1 MKIEFAEETKS
12 LPLSELISAEESVE
26 SSSPE
31 VGKVLTEGIEAAQSG
46 DRAEARNLLLKVT
59 ESEPEN
65 ETAWMWLAS
74 ISEYPEE
81 LLIFLTNVL
90 NVNPENER
98 ALKWIEETKALLA
111 KTFVK
116 RGIDA
121 EKEGKKEFAKQCF
134 LQAIVHDG
142 TSELAWLWLAS
153 VSDSDEEKVSHLRKV
168 LNINPENEKAT
179 TSLDRA
185 KTRIANAS
193 LAKAKS
199 AFYEGDRGKAEKF
212 VDACLASD
220 PKFEEALILKS
231 ELAESIEEKIACLN
245 TVLEINPGNES
256 ALASMETAKFDWI
269 ISMLSS
275 AKAALD
281 DGKTK
286 KANEIL
292 DKVIEDSPNV
302 IDVWLMKVDMA
313 DSVEQKIQHLNHV
326 LEIDPENEFAI
337 LSLETQKSEKAKLLV
352 KDAKNA
358 LSKNEK
364 PKASELIQKAL
375 ENAPDLEEAILVKCE
390 LVDSLEEKTELLNFV
405 LSKNPNSEAA
415 LEQLKKVEDVTLQKL
430 ITDVQNA
437 IEADQKQDAREMLQ
451 TAIKIAPADENVLF
465 LKYRL
470 SDTLANR
477 SAMIDEILAIN
488 PGNSDA
494 LLASRDLNMEFAEY
508 SFGQASAAAASG
520 DKPQAEAFLNEAFAY
535 EPKLEQGWLLKAH
548 LADSFDAKIECFE
561 RILEINPENSVAQA
575 NLLSLKSFV
584 ESSKVEANLGSNE
597 EFPENNLES
606 SDQEWVDGDAVT
618 ESIKVD
624 LSEVEVVEYDDAI
637 VSEDEEFAYE
647 VAEDDS
653 NELSSK
659 SDADFDERNPGE
671 HGFDDEEPISPIT
684 MPDSSNE
691 LFTEDNASDEE
702 FDDISDDSLIEVNN
716 KSADNGDSNHH
727 EAGSSVK
734 RVLVVD
740 DSATIRKLISG
751 KLEKSGLETI
761 CAVDG
766 VDALDILEELIP
778 DLVLLDIAMP
788 RIDGYQVCKMIRENE
803 ATKDIPVIM
812 VSGKDG
818 FFDKALGKLAGSTSY
833 ISKPFGPEAL
843 MKIVNEHL
851 T

>member
-1 MKIEFAEETKS
+1 MKIEFAEEAKS
-12 LPLSELISAEESVE
+12 IPLSELISAEESIE

-31 VGKVLTEGIEAAQSG
+31 VGKLLKEGIEAAQSG

-59 ESEPEN
+59 EREPEN

-90 NVNPENER
+90 NVNAENER

-116 RGIDA
+116 RGIDS

-142 TSELAWLWLAS
+142 KCELAWMWLAS

-179 TSLDRA
+179 ASLERA

-199 AFYEGDRGKAEKF
+199 AFYEGEREKAEKF
-212 VDACLASD
+212 VDACLASY

-231 ELAESIEEKIACLN
+231 ELAESNEEKIACLN
-245 TVLEINPGNES
+245 SVLEINPGNES
-256 ALASMETAKFDWI
+256 ALASLETAKFDWV
-269 ISMLSS
+269 ISVLSS
-275 AKAALD
+275 AKAALE
-281 DGKTK
+281 DGEPK
-286 KANEIL
+286 KANELL
-292 DKVIEDSPNV
+292 DKVIEDSPNF
-302 IDVWLMKVDMA
+302 IDVWLMKVDIA
-313 DSVEQKIQHLNHV
+313 DSVEEKIQHLNHV

-337 LSLETQKSEKAKLLV
+337 QSLEIQKSERAKLLV
-352 KDAKNA
+352 NEAKNA

-364 PKASELIQKAL
+364 PKASALIEKAL
-375 ENAPDLEEAILVKCE
+375 ESAPDLEEAILLKCE
-390 LVDSLEEKTELLNFV
+390 LIESLKEKTELLNFV
-405 LSKNPNSEAA
+405 LSKNPKSEVA
-415 LEQLKKVEDVTLQKL
+415 LEQLKKVEDETLQKL
-430 ITDVQNA
+430 IADVQNA
-437 IEADQKQDAREMLQ
+437 IEADQRQDAREMLQ
-451 TAIKIAPADENVLF
+451 TAIKIAPADEKVLF

-477 SAMIDEILAIN
+477 AAMIDEILAIN
-488 PGNSDA
+488 PENSDA
-494 LLASRDLNMEFAEY
+494 LQASRDLNMEFAEY

-520 DKPQAEAFLNEAFAY
+520 DKSQAESFLDEAFGY
-535 EPKLEQGWLLKAH
+535 EPNLEQGWLLKAH
-548 LADSFDAKIECFE
+548 LADSFDTKIECFE
-561 RILEINPENSVAQA
+561 RILKINPENNVAQA
-575 NLLSLKSFV
+575 NFLSLKSFV
-584 ESSKVEANLGSNE
+584 ESSAVEANLGSND
-597 EFPENNLES
+597 EFSENDSES
-606 SDQEWVDGDAVT
+606 VDQEWVDGDAVP
-618 ESIKVD
+618 ESIEVD
-624 LSEVEVVEYDDAI
+624 VSDVESIEYDDAI
-637 VSEDEEFAYE
+637 VAEDEEFVY
-647 VAEDDS
+647 
-653 NELSSK
+653 ELSEEDS
-659 SDADFDERNPGE
+659 SGSSPALDAVFDERNAGKD
-671 HGFDDEEPISPIT
+671 GFDDDAPISPIT

-691 LFTEDNASDEE
+691 LYTADDASDEE

-716 KSADNGDSNHH
+716 KYAENGDSNHH
-727 EAGSSVK
+727 RAGSSVK

-751 KLEKSGLETI
+751 KLKKSGLETI

-766 VDALDILEELIP
+766 VHALDILEELIP

-788 RIDGYQVCKMIRENE
+788 RMDGYRVCKMIRENE